1 MLTDEQ
7 IEQYNTTLDETK
19 SKQDELKSEHEDTRK
34 NIADLQAK
42 IKSNLDAN
50 EKLQVEIN
58 GLQRKLVDIASQHNP
73 LNVTINDIEERLAND
88 AWEKQ
93 LKEMVDKQPEFYTV
107 VEREL
112 EKIQNEL
119 AESVGDFVEFVA
131 PATAC
136 KTIRTAIERGG
147 FSQSLVVL
155 RNGLDNYNRAIKDLC
170 ERKLRGQPIDLAQG
184 ALPVDRVKDWLR
196 TREVIVYWKQS

>member
-7 IEQYNTTLDETK
+7 IEQYNTTLDESKT
-19 SKQDELKSEHEDTRK
+19 KQDELKSEHEDTRK
-34 NIADLQAK
+34 NIAELQAK

-93 LKEMVDKQPEFYTV
+93 VKEMVEKQPEFYTV

-131 PATAC
+131 PDTAC
-136 KTIRTAIERGG
+136 EAIRTAIERGG
-147 FSQSLVVL
+147 FSQGLVVL

>member
-7 IEQYNTTLDETK
+7 IEQYTTTLEDTK

-93 LKEMVDKQPEFYTV
+93 VKEMVEKQPEFYTV

-112 EKIQNEL
+112 EKIQ
-119 AESVGDFVEFVA
+119 
-131 PATAC
+131 
-136 KTIRTAIERGG
+136 K
-147 FSQSLVVL
+147 
-155 RNGLDNYNRAIKDLC
+155 NGPDKSS
-170 ERKLRGQPIDLAQG
+170 QPINASPDITIN
-184 ALPVDRVKDWLR
+184 K
-196 TREVIVYWKQS
+196 INN